1 MWCLPVG
8 KSLTST
14 SSMRIIDQ
22 GSTIPA
28 PVDYDGI
35 LKMEGASGLQSTDST
50 QASTFKFWFR
60 PDNVDVQIIDQLVGA
75 ASCQDLR
82 GEGSASSQ
90 GDRRCGSRPPRPL
103 RPPRTGGERKPDDS
117 KHDDCA
123 WTWVPSVKTVA
134 GADSRI
140 SAGPAGRVQLEK
152 NHWVQEY
159 TGISGYIVPQTWH
172 IEW

>member
-1 MWCLPVG
+1 MLLVHFRSRQPNLINQSTERNVMSSCG

-50 QASTFKFWFR
+50 QASTFKFRFR
-60 PDNVDVQIIDQLVGA
+60 PDNVVVQIIDPLVGA

-90 GDRRCGSRPPRPL
+90 GDRRCGRRCGRRPPRPL

-123 WTWVPSVKTVA
+123 
-134 GADSRI
+134 
-140 SAGPAGRVQLEK
+140 
-152 NHWVQEY
+152 
-159 TGISGYIVPQTWH
+159 
-172 IEW
+172 